1 MLCNIQVAIPTTRF
15 SDDLLC
21 RELSEQLHRDTAWM
35 AKRLDASQR
44 HLLWAARRH
53 LIRTLDSAEGTD
65 AHRFWILL
73 PQVLLAAPC
82 DDNAPVGAAESDKD
96 PEQPG
101 ELSLDL
107 AHVLMWLLERGDIHE
122 TAATKTDSAP
132 TVDTKT
138 DSAPTVD
145 TKADSAPTVD
155 TKTDSAP
162 TVDTKADSAPT
173 VDTKTDSAPTVDT
186 KTDSAPTV
194 DTKAD
199 SAPTVDTAIDMS
211 EPKADTGC
219 QGTPVYVLW
228 SLLLPASQQSETVR
242 RVALACLAVRG
253 DEVIVQL
260 LPQLLRLVRMED
272 SVDTPLARMLLM
284 RALRSPMYVGHHF
297 YWTLRTEVAA
307 TTDTDNLRHMQVRFC
322 FCFFRVRKKWI
333 RVS

>member
-107 AHVLMWLLERGDIHE
+107 AHVLTWLLERGDIHE

-155 TKTDSAP
+155 H
-162 TVDTKADSAPT
+162 
-173 VDTKTDSAPTVDT
+173 
-186 KTDSAPTV
+186 
-194 DTKAD
+194 
-199 SAPTVDTAIDMS
+199 AIDMS
-211 EPKADTGC
+211 EPKADMGC

>member
-155 TKTDSAP
+155 H
-162 TVDTKADSAPT
+162 
-173 VDTKTDSAPTVDT
+173 
-186 KTDSAPTV
+186 
-194 DTKAD
+194 
-199 SAPTVDTAIDMS
+199 AIDMS
-211 EPKADTGC
+211 EPKADMGC

>member
-122 TAATKTDSAP
+122 TAATKADSAP
-132 TVDTKT
+132 TAATKT

-155 TKTDSAP
+155 H
-162 TVDTKADSAPT
+162 
-173 VDTKTDSAPTVDT
+173 
-186 KTDSAPTV
+186 
-194 DTKAD
+194 
-199 SAPTVDTAIDMS
+199 AIDMS
-211 EPKADTGC
+211 EPKADMGC

>member
-1 MLCNIQVAIPTTRF
+1 
-15 SDDLLC
+15 
-21 RELSEQLHRDTAWM
+21 M

-155 TKTDSAP
+155 H
-162 TVDTKADSAPT
+162 
-173 VDTKTDSAPTVDT
+173 
-186 KTDSAPTV
+186 
-194 DTKAD
+194 
-199 SAPTVDTAIDMS
+199 AIDMS
-211 EPKADTGC
+211 EPKADMGC

-297 YWTLRTEVAA
+297 YWTLRAEVAA
-307 TTDTDNLRHMQVRFC
+307 TTDADNLRHMQVCFC
-322 FCFFRVRKKWI
+322 FCFCVFVFLYFVSEKKCI

>member
-155 TKTDSAP
+155 H
-162 TVDTKADSAPT
+162 
-173 VDTKTDSAPTVDT
+173 
-186 KTDSAPTV
+186 
-194 DTKAD
+194 
-199 SAPTVDTAIDMS
+199 AIDMS
-211 EPKADTGC
+211 EPKADMGC

-297 YWTLRTEVAA
+297 YWTLRAEVAA
-307 TTDTDNLRHMQVRFC
+307 TTDADNLRHMQVRFC